1 MSTYE
6 QQEIAL
12 LRQQI
17 SRMQAQIDQLYRHLN
32 LTFSEDA
39 FETDDPQVIE
49 ALKRNYMIEAIKYYR
64 EKTGL
69 GLADAKS
76 AVEKIKARRGI

>member
-1 MSTYE
+1 MSSFE

-32 LTFSEDA
+32 LTFSENA
-39 FETDDPQVIE
+39 FETDDPQIIE
-49 ALKRNYMIEAIKYYR
+49 ALKRNNIIEAIKIYR

-69 GLADAKS
+69 GLAEAKS
-76 AVEKIKARRGI
+76 AVEGIKKRRGI

>member
-1 MSTYE
+1 MSTFE

-17 SRMQAQIDQLYRHLN
+17 SRMQAQIDQLYGHLN
-32 LTFSEDA
+32 LTFVENA
-39 FETDDPQVIE
+39 YETDDPQVIE
-49 ALKRNYMIEAIKYYR
+49 ALNRNSMIEAIKYYR

-69 GLADAKS
+69 GLAEAKS

>member
-17 SRMQAQIDQLYRHLN
+17 SRMQAQIDQLYSHLN

-49 ALKRNYMIEAIKYYR
+49 ALKRNNMIEAIKYYR

>member
-17 SRMQAQIDQLYRHLN
+17 SRMQAQIDQLYNHLN
-32 LTFSEDA
+32 LTFSENA
-39 FETDDPQVIE
+39 YETDDPQVIE
-49 ALKRNYMIEAIKYYR
+49 ALKRNNMIEAIKYYR

-69 GLADAKS
+69 GLAEAKS

>member
-17 SRMQAQIDQLYRHLN
+17 SRMQAQIDQLYSHLY
-32 LTFSEDA
+32 LTFVENA
-39 FETDDPQVIE
+39 FETDVPQVIE

>member
-1 MSTYE
+1 MSTYG

-17 SRMQAQIDQLYRHLN
+17 SRMQAQIDQLYSHLN
-32 LTFSEDA
+32 LTFAEDA

-49 ALKRNYMIEAIKYYR
+49 ALKRNNMIEAIKYYR

-76 AVEKIKARRGI
+76 AVEAIKKRRGI

>member
-12 LRQQI
+12 LHQQI
-17 SRMQAQIDQLYRHLN
+17 SRMQAQIDQLYSHLN
-32 LTFSEDA
+32 LTFVENAS
-39 FETDDPQVIE
+39 ETDDPQVVE
-49 ALKRNYMIEAIKYYR
+49 ALKRNNMIEAIKYYR

-76 AVEKIKARRGI
+76 AVEAIKKRRGI